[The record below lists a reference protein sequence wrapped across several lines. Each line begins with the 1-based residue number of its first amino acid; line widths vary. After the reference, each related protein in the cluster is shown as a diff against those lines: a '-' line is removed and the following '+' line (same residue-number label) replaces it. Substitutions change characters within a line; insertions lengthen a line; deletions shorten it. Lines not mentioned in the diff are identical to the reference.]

1 MTQYDWL
8 LVFLGIGMV
17 AFFTHQRLAR
27 ALFSLALVWMAA
39 LGAAVLYPQ
48 AAYRIQAVASKNPTL
63 VRGLMFD
70 GLFLLFFVVG
80 YVLLKVAF
88 PVTKIPKL
96 GILDYVMG
104 FLLGTIITVL
114 MVTLLL
120 NGMGVMVLEQWE
132 TNPQGWSALRAS
144 FYGSQ
149 LRPYTREVL
158 AGFNWMFVPF
168 FSGLPPVLVPQ

>member
-17 AFFTHQRLAR
+17 IFFTYQRMAR
-27 ALFSLALVWMAA
+27 ALFSLALVWLAT

-70 GLFLLFFVVG
+70 GLFLVFFVAG
-80 YVLLKVAF
+80 YVLLKLSF

-96 GILDYVMG
+96 GVLDYLMG
-104 FLLGTIITVL
+104 LLLGIVITVIV
-114 MVTLLL
+114 VTLLL
-120 NGMGVMVLEQWE
+120 NSMGVMVREQWE
-132 TNPQGWSALRAS
+132 TNPQGWSSLRAT
-144 FYGSQ
+144 FYRSQ
-149 LRPYTREVL
+149 LRPYTSQVL
-158 AGFNWMFVPF
+158 AAYQWVFYPF
-168 FSGLPPVLVPQ
+168 FGNLPPVLVPQ